1 MKVLSSLPRLASV
14 FVLVALLPAC
24 SNTQS
29 NTNPAAGVAQTT
41 PPPKGTALIFASTV
55 YTLTPGA
62 GRELFAVNADGSNLT
77 RLTFCN
83 NISNCDY
90 AEASAAPDRVR
101 VGARRASVDS
111 NGDGRIDEADG
122 TALVFLDL
130 QRGVEA
136 ALVPASRRV
145 SGVDWAPSTGTFFIY
160 SALPAGGG
168 NEDLFTIDYNGKN
181 DRNLTCP
188 LDASA
193 QCDVTVRESRPRLD
207 SRESAAVFQRVDAAG
222 VSSIAILLSSSN
234 QPAVTAGPDDADPVF
249 SPDVTRVAFRRLTDA
264 KANDGRGSWDIVTVA
279 ADGTGTQVIASGSAF
294 RGAPDWG
301 ANGLCWAESDALSQR
316 LVVTG
321 PDGSGAR
328 TIVTQAASV
337 ALSNPRWLKAE

>member
-1 MKVLSSLPRLASV
+1 MKALASLSRLAPV
-14 FVLVALLPAC
+14 FLLIALSLAC
-24 SNTQS
+24 NNSRDNA
-29 NTNPAAGVAQTT
+29 NRFAGVAQTV
-41 PPPKGTALIFASTV
+41 PPPQGSALIFASTV

-83 NISNCDY
+83 SSSNCDY
-90 AEASAAPDRVR
+90 AEASPAPDRVR
-101 VGARRASVDS
+101 VGARRASVDN
-111 NGDGRIDEADG
+111 NGDGRIDDADG
-122 TALVFLDL
+122 MALIFLDL
-130 QRGVEA
+130 RRGVEA

-145 SGVDWAPSTGTFFIY
+145 SGVDWASSTGTFLIY

-168 NEDLFTIDYNGKN
+168 NEDLFTIDYNGTN

-188 LDASA
+188 SDPSA
-193 QCDVTVRESRPRLD
+193 QCDVTVRERRPRLD
-207 SRESAAVFQRVDAAG
+207 PREAAAVFQRVDGSGASLVAIF
-222 VSSIAILLSSSN
+222 SSFNN
-234 QPAVTAGPDDADPVF
+234 QPALTAGPNDADPVF

-264 KANDGRGSWDIVTVA
+264 KANDGLGSWDIVTA
-279 ADGTGTQVIASGSAF
+279 AVDGTATQVLASGPAF

-301 ANGLCWAESDALSQR
+301 ANGLCWAESDSSGQR
-316 LVVTG
+316 LVVTS